1 MGGCNPR
8 RYFGDVSRPFAIS
21 IMETS
26 MIKLAFLARF
36 EAKPGKE
43 EAVAEFLKMALD
55 MARKEPT
62 TINWYAIRLSPTIFG
77 VFDTF
82 NDESGREKHLNGPIG
97 QALMAKAPELFSS
110 PPSIVPVEVL
120 GTKN

>member
-1 MGGCNPR
+1 
-8 RYFGDVSRPFAIS
+8 
-21 IMETS
+21 

-43 EAVAEFLKMALD
+43 QAVAEFLQMALD
-55 MARKEPT
+55 MAKKEST
-62 TINWYAIRLSPTIFG
+62 TINWYAIRLSPTTFG

-82 NDESGREKHLNGPIG
+82 NDENGRERHLSGPIG

-110 PPSIVPVEVL
+110 PPSIEPVEVL
-120 GTKN
+120 GAKN

>member
-1 MGGCNPR
+1 
-8 RYFGDVSRPFAIS
+8 
-21 IMETS
+21 

-43 EAVAEFLKMALD
+43 QAVAEFLQMALD
-55 MARKEPT
+55 MAKKEST
-62 TINWYAIRLSPTIFG
+62 TINWYAIRLSLTTFG

-82 NDESGREKHLNGPIG
+82 NDENGRERHLSGPIG

-110 PPSIVPVEVL
+110 PPSIEPVEVL
-120 GTKN
+120 GAKN